1 MRRKEAQISRKIRR
15 YVDAIGA
22 GCDIEEVREELLR
35 LKAEREETRRRIRVY
50 ETLQRRKEELL
61 RRRIAEEAAK
71 ATRQRLKTLEDEAEL
86 NAELRKHIKEILVW
100 EDGRVEMVLQRTGLL
115 GEDMDLC
122 HMLIGAG
129 HC

>member
-1 MRRKEAQISRKIRR
+1 
-15 YVDAIGA
+15 
-22 GCDIEEVREELLR
+22 
-35 LKAEREETRRRIRVY
+35 LKAEREEIRRRIRVY
-50 ETLQRRKEELL
+50 EALQRRKEELL

-115 GEDMDLC
+115 GEDTDLC
-122 HMLIGAG
+122 HVLIGAAEEADNVYMRRQFPIPQEKLFPANR
-129 HC
+129 HKR